1 MLTKS
6 ILKRDSGLAFAAT
19 FFHFGVPTAAG
30 LLALPFA
37 ARRAKSDGAE
47 LSLGFDRRELGAIAV
62 LAICQALGFFFTNLS
77 LQAVA
82 VSFSH
87 TVKACECL
95 FTATL
100 AWLVLGQTFSL
111 LTYASLLPVAAGVA
125 LSAVSELQISLF
137 GFAAAMGSNACFAM
151 RSVLS
156 SNVFARG
163 RVGPIALYILL
174 CAGALGYLALSAALT
189 GGLLS
194 AFSGARPLLPPM
206 FLCGATHFSYN
217 VLSFMILARTSPI
230 THVVLHAV
238 RRLIVIG
245 ASSAIA
251 GNAITRWNW
260 LGVDLAERGSS
271 ATPGAKRCRSP
282 KPKTPDDARTAR
294 CRALLL
300 FRIYWGGCVARR
312 SPSATKQGGV
322 LRCGSRRRRS
332 PSPPGFPVSHGSLTV
347 VSPERRFVSE
357 QSAGVDDQSV
367 GLDPK
372 DQELAAVSPLCRR
385 RFSCARR
392 VIGWRSHNRQ

>member
-1 MLTKS
+1 MPQRGGEIRGRRACLALACLVFTCAEPLSQPLPALRRSRAVQPPPRAPRPAALFAARPADKGSATTVGLLFAGCTTLSLVTDMLTKS
-6 ILKRDSGLAFAAT
+6 ILKRDSGLAFATT

-125 LSAVSELQISLF
+125 LSAVSELQFSLF

-245 ASSAIA
+245 ASSAFA

-260 LGVDLAERGSS
+260 LGVGI
-271 ATPGAKRCRSP
+271 ATTG
-282 KPKTPDDARTAR
+282 
-294 CRALLL
+294 
-300 FRIYWGGCVARR
+300 
-312 SPSATKQGGV
+312 
-322 LRCGSRRRRS
+322 
-332 PSPPGFPVSHGSLTV
+332 
-347 VSPERRFVSE
+347 
-357 QSAGVDDQSV
+357 
-367 GLDPK
+367 
-372 DQELAAVSPLCRR
+372 
-385 RFSCARR
+385 
-392 VIGWRSHNRQ
+392 VIGYAWSQTLPQPEAKDA

>member
-1 MLTKS
+1 M
-6 ILKRDSGLAFAAT
+6 
-19 FFHFGVPTAAG
+19 
-30 LLALPFA
+30 
-37 ARRAKSDGAE
+37 
-47 LSLGFDRRELGAIAV
+47 
-62 LAICQALGFFFTNLS
+62 
-77 LQAVA
+77 
-82 VSFSH
+82 
-87 TVKACECL
+87 
-95 FTATL
+95 
-100 AWLVLGQTFSL
+100 LGQTFSL

-125 LSAVSELQISLF
+125 LSAVSELQFSLF

-194 AFSGARPLLPPM
+194 AFSGSRPLLPPM

-260 LGVDLAERGSS
+260 LGVGI
-271 ATPGAKRCRSP
+271 ATTG
-282 KPKTPDDARTAR
+282 
-294 CRALLL
+294 
-300 FRIYWGGCVARR
+300 
-312 SPSATKQGGV
+312 
-322 LRCGSRRRRS
+322 
-332 PSPPGFPVSHGSLTV
+332 
-347 VSPERRFVSE
+347 
-357 QSAGVDDQSV
+357 
-367 GLDPK
+367 
-372 DQELAAVSPLCRR
+372 
-385 RFSCARR
+385 
-392 VIGWRSHNRQ
+392 VIGYAWSQTLPQPEAKDA